1 MSRIGNI
8 PVAIPPAVKVEVK
21 DGLIRVE
28 GKNKLEMQIPPRVTV
43 NVEDSVVTVAR
54 NDESRESNAL
64 QGLARSLINNMVIG
78 VTKGFRKDLTI
89 IGVGYKAQL
98 QGQKLQLN
106 LGYSHPVEYQIPAG
120 VNVVVADGTKIS
132 IEGADKQLVG
142 EVAATIRRFRKPE
155 PYKGKGIRYADE
167 RVVIKEGKTVGK

>member
-78 VTKGFRKDLTI
+78 VT
-89 IGVGYKAQL
+89 
-98 QGQKLQLN
+98 
-106 LGYSHPVEYQIPAG
+106 
-120 VNVVVADGTKIS
+120 
-132 IEGADKQLVG
+132 
-142 EVAATIRRFRKPE
+142 
-155 PYKGKGIRYADE
+155 
-167 RVVIKEGKTVGK
+167 

>member
-1 MSRIGNI
+1 M
-8 PVAIPPAVKVEVK
+8 
-21 DGLIRVE
+21 
-28 GKNKLEMQIPPRVTV
+28 
-43 NVEDSVVTVAR
+43 
-54 NDESRESNAL
+54 
-64 QGLARSLINNMVIG
+64 
-78 VTKGFRKDLTI
+78 
-89 IGVGYKAQL
+89 
-98 QGQKLQLN
+98 
-106 LGYSHPVEYQIPAG
+106 EYQIPAG